1 MPAKDSYHD
10 QVRIAL
16 SKDGWRITRDPL
28 TIKYK
33 GLIVYIDLGAEKIE
47 RDDHG
52 ERRIAIEIKL
62 LSGSLT
68 SDFEKAAGQYNLYR
82 FLLKRRGSD
91 HELFL
96 ALPQETYDSLQ
107 EIPALMEFIEDQQIS
122 LLIFD
127 AEREEI
133 LQWIR

>member
-1 MPAKDSYHD
+1 MPAKDRYHD

-33 GLIVYIDLGAEKIE
+33 GLIVFIDLGAEKFE
-47 RDDHG
+47 RDDRG
-52 ERRIAIEIKL
+52 EHRIAIEIKV

-82 FLLKRRGSD
+82 FLLKRRGSEY
-91 HELFL
+91 ELFL
-96 ALPQETYDSLQ
+96 AVPQETYDSLQ